1 MRYPHE
7 KTSFFGLDPTSEESF
22 VPIDSSMHKPLTVE
36 RVLNKK
42 LRWMTLGGQYDWTA
56 KVYPDGQPPPFPE
69 DMQTLLSN
77 IFPDTTPEAAIV
89 NLYSP
94 GDTLS
99 LHRDVAETS
108 EKGLISI
115 SIGCD
120 ALFVLGM
127 DSTGEDADGACRKVV
142 LRLHSGDV
150 VYMAGEA
157 RFAWHGVP
165 MIVPNTC
172 PLGLQ
177 NWPAGDCAVRDSDG
191 NAYERWRSW
200 LTTKRININVRQVE

>member
-1 MRYPHE
+1 
-7 KTSFFGLDPTSEESF
+7 
-22 VPIDSSMHKPLTVE
+22 
-36 RVLNKK
+36 
-42 LRWMTLGGQYDWTA
+42 MTLGGQYDWTA
-56 KVYPDGQPPPFPE
+56 KVYPDEQPPPFPK

-77 IFPDTTPEAAIV
+77 IFPDTTAEAAIV

-120 ALFVLGM
+120 ALFILGL
-127 DSTGEDADGACRKVV
+127 DSTEEDHEGASRKAV

-165 MIVPNTC
+165 VILPNTC
-172 PLGLQ
+172 PPGLR
-177 NWPAGDCAVRDSDG
+177 NWPAEDCADG
-191 NAYERWRSW
+191 ETCSNTYERWRSW
-200 LTTKRININVRQVE
+200 MMTKRININVRQME